1 MSIELEVVQRI
12 TDMQKRVDRLETLED
27 SGILG
32 GGGFTLLNEHIV
44 TLANTDTA
52 IIFPNIPQGFQHLCF
67 VVSARLTRSPAGGAR
82 AHMEWRFN
90 GDSGNNYRYFYR
102 TNAIVA
108 TVLIDTD
115 ITAGFLTLPFSG
127 AAPESNL
134 QFNTL
139 FGWLNHYHDAT
150 KKKSFTWHCGS
161 RHAADGELPGHW
173 LDSKGSGIW
182 MNIAAITSVQISFTY
197 ANAFFKIG
205 SKFSM
210 FGVGE
215 AN

>member
-1 MSIELEVVQRI
+1 MSTELEVVQRI

-44 TLANTDTA
+44 TLADTVTE
-52 IIFPNIPQGFQHLCF
+52 IIFTDIPQGFQHLCF
-67 VVSARLTRSPAGGAR
+67 VVSARLTRTPAGGAR
-82 AHMEWRFN
+82 TGMRWQFN
-90 GDSGNNYRYFYR
+90 GDTGNNYRYFYR
-102 TNAIVA
+102 TNAFVA
-108 TVLIDTD
+108 TVLADTE
-115 ITAGFLTLPFSG
+115 IIAGFLTLPFSG
-127 AAPESNL
+127 AVPESNL
-134 QFNTL
+134 QFSTL

-182 MNIAAITSVQISFTY
+182 IDTDAIESVRIFFTFGVS
-197 ANAFFKIG
+197 FFKIG
-205 SKFSM
+205 SKISM